1 MQPDVDP
8 EVVAF
13 AREVGRQHRS
23 LQRLMQDV
31 LTSGDGC
38 WEGAWRRLRAH
49 LAAHEAA
56 ERLVM
61 HPMFRARDRDD
72 LSVIDRVAEEEDISH
87 AMTTLEGV
95 PRADGWFRAPM
106 LALCELV
113 TAHCHREE
121 HDELAGFLHRI
132 TEDDAAE
139 LLEVLLLVERV
150 AATVAERWPD
160 HPFVD
165 LLDLAEAELDRLL
178 VAPRGWGPTRSGPG

>member
-1 MQPDVDP
+1 MQADVDP
-8 EVVAF
+8 EAVAF
-13 AREVGRQHRS
+13 AREVGRQHRR
-23 LQRLMQDV
+23 LQRLMQEV
-31 LTSGDGC
+31 LRAGDGL
-38 WEGAWRRLRAH
+38 WEGAWQQLRAY

-72 LSVIDRVAEEEDISH
+72 VSVIDRVAEEEDIAR

-113 TAHCHREE
+113 TAHSHREE

-132 TEDDAAE
+132 TEDDAVE

-150 AATVAERWPD
+150 AGTLVEQWPD
-160 HPFVD
+160 HAFAA
-165 LLDLAEAELDRLL
+165 LLDLAEDELDRLL
-178 VAPRGWGPTRSGPG
+178 LASRGRGPRTP

>member
-1 MQPDVDP
+1 MQADVDP
-8 EVVAF
+8 EAVAF
-13 AREVGRQHRS
+13 AREVGRQHRR
-23 LQRLMQDV
+23 LQRLMQEV
-31 LTSGDGC
+31 LRAGDGL
-38 WEGAWRRLRAH
+38 WEGAWQQLRAY

-72 LSVIDRVAEEEDISH
+72 VSVIDRVAEEEDIAR
-87 AMTTLEGV
+87 AMTTLAGV

-113 TAHCHREE
+113 TAHSHREE

-132 TEDDAAE
+132 TEDDAVE

-150 AATVAERWPD
+150 AGTLVEQWPD
-160 HPFVD
+160 HAFAA
-165 LLDLAEAELDRLL
+165 LLDLAEDELDRLL
-178 VAPRGWGPTRSGPG
+178 LASRGRGPRTP

>member
-1 MQPDVDP
+1 MQADVDP

-13 AREVGRQHRS
+13 AREVGRQHRR
-23 LQRLMQDV
+23 LGRLMQDV
-31 LTSGDGC
+31 LTAGDDR
-38 WEGAWRRLRAH
+38 WEGAWQQLRAY

-72 LSVIDRVAEEEDISH
+72 LSVIDRVAEEEDIAR

-95 PRADGWFRAPM
+95 PRADGWFRAPL

-113 TAHCHREE
+113 TAHSRREE

-150 AATVAERWPD
+150 AGTLAAAGGD
-160 HPFVD
+160 APFAAM
-165 LLDLAEAELDRLL
+165 LDLAEDELDGLL
-178 VAPRGWGPTRSGPG
+178 VASRGRGPHPG